1 MESFAGTGISPRV
14 SARHRAAGDTAKSV
28 RKLRWTG
35 IASEAEALPDAISNN
50 AIVAPR
56 RHSTVIQTMPGYGP
70 PVNRTAKI
78 ERNIAALVAAFP
90 LAFATQPE
98 KIKPLSIGIKQRIY
112 GRCTLSNRE
121 IGDALRRYT
130 CRVAYLH
137 AIVEGAVRVDLD
149 GTANGNVTAKE
160 ATHAA
165 EQMKR
170 ILAIASGKPKD
181 KIKPNAPAMPDVRPL
196 PAMPDVRPLPAMPAV
211 RPLPAMPNVRP
222 LPAMPNVRLLPAM
235 PNVRLLPAM
244 PDAPS
249 PGPRRLGLADLK
261 QAGAARRIAREGVT
275 PDV

>member
-1 MESFAGTGISPRV
+1 MRLFAGRGLSSGV
-14 SARHRAAGDTAKSV
+14 STEHRAAGDTSKPV

-35 IASEAEALPDAISNN
+35 MASAAEALQGAISNKLG
-50 AIVAPR
+50 VAPR

-90 LAFATQPE
+90 LAFATEPE
-98 KIKPLSIGIKQRIY
+98 QIKPLSIGIKQRIY

-130 CRVAYLH
+130 RRVAYLH

-165 EQMKR
+165 EQTKR
-170 ILAIASGKPKD
+170 ILAIAAGKLKD
-181 KIKPNAPAMPDVRPL
+181 NVKPNALAIRIIRPL
-196 PAMPDVRPLPAMPAV
+196 PEMADSS
-211 RPLPAMPNVRP
+211 N
-222 LPAMPNVRLLPAM
+222 
-235 PNVRLLPAM
+235 
-244 PDAPS
+244 
-249 PGPRRLGLADLK
+249 PGPRRLGIADLRR
-261 QAGAARRIAREGVT
+261 AGAARRTAKEEVAPGV
-275 PDV
+275 